1 MSMIEIQKEIRR
13 LMQVGMTEEQAER
26 FVHWTL
32 ELIDQRCYLK
42 SHHDRFEEKVMEKFS
57 QIDLR
62 FEKIEQRLDKLE
74 LRMDRLE
81 ERMDR
86 LEERMDR
93 LEERMDRIELQINV
107 INQTLV
113 KLVHAVEALNSKIK

>member
-13 LMQVGMTEEQAER
+13 LMQAGMTEEQAER

-32 ELIDQRCYLK
+32 DLIDQRCYLK

-57 QIDLR
+57 QIDQR
-62 FEKIEQRLDKLE
+62 FEKIELRL
-74 LRMDRLE
+74 
-81 ERMDR
+81 DR

-93 LEERMDRIELQINV
+93 LEERMDRIEFQINV

-113 KLVHAVEALNSKIK
+113 KLVHAVNTLNAKIK

>member
-32 ELIDQRCYLK
+32 DLIDQRCYLK
-42 SHHDRFEEKVMEKFS
+42 SHHDRFEEKVMGKFS
-57 QIDLR
+57 QIDQR
-62 FEKIEQRLDKLE
+62 FEKIELRL
-74 LRMDRLE
+74 DRLE

-93 LEERMDRIELQINV
+93 LEERMDRIEFQINV

-113 KLVHAVEALNSKIK
+113 KLVHAVDTLNSKIK